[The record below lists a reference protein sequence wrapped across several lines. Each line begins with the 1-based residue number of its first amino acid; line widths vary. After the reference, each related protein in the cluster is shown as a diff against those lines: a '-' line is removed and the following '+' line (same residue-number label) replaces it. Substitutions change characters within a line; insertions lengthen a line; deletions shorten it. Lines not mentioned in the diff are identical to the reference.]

1 MNNRIIKNARVVD
14 PSQGL
19 DEVLDILI
27 QNGKIAGLGHGFPQ
41 KDAQVLDAKGLTAI
55 PGLVDM
61 HVHLRDPGFTHK
73 EDILTGC
80 EAAAAGGVCTVAC
93 MHTKPAADT
102 LRL

>member
-41 KDAQVLDAKGLTAI
+41 KLSLIHISV
-55 PGLVDM
+55 
-61 HVHLRDPGFTHK
+61 
-73 EDILTGC
+73 
-80 EAAAAGGVCTVAC
+80 
-93 MHTKPAADT
+93 
-102 LRL
+102 